1 MTRPALGAVDAG
13 RSASAAPPV
22 ARVSSVAPA
31 IARSWLLVPGTA
43 DALAGRI
50 AGSAA
55 DVVVVDLEDGVAPD
69 RKGEARRALVAAVG
83 VLAASGSP
91 ARPWVRIADAASD
104 EWRADVAL
112 LAGRDLVG
120 GVVLAKVES
129 PDHVRRTLDALGG
142 AGAAPSPTPLVAL
155 VESARGIEAAL
166 DIASAPGVTRLAFGS
181 GDFRRDTG
189 AADDPFALLYARS
202 RLVSTSRAAGMPGP
216 IDGPTVARDAG
227 VLAEASRHASSVGM
241 TGRLCLRE
249 DQVAAVHAAMSPN
262 DAELAWALDVLE
274 TFERCGVRDGSDLP
288 RLARARGICDAA
300 EAFGVDLATVGPSV
314 SDYAG

>member
-1 MTRPALGAVDAG
+1 MTRPASGAVDAG

-22 ARVSSVAPA
+22 APVPPA
-31 IARSWLLVPGTA
+31 IARSWLLVPGTT
-43 DALAGRI
+43 DALADRI
-50 AGSAA
+50 AVSAA

-83 VLAASGSP
+83 DLAETGSA

-112 LAGRDLVG
+112 LAGRDLVA
-120 GVVLAKVES
+120 GVVLAKVET
-129 PDHVRRTLDALGG
+129 PDQVRRTLDALDG
-142 AGAAPSPTPLVAL
+142 AGSAPAPTPLVAL

-166 DIASAPGVTRLAFGS
+166 DIAAAPGVTRLAFGS

-189 AADDPFALLYARS
+189 AADDPIALLYARS
-202 RLVSTSRAAGMPGP
+202 RLVSTSRAGGLPGP

-227 VLAEASRHASSVGM
+227 ALAEASRHAASVGM

-249 DQVAAVHAAMSPN
+249 EQVGAVHVAMSPS
-262 DAELAWALDVLE
+262 DADLVWALDVLD

-300 EAFGVDLATVGPSV
+300 EAFGLDLAAVGPVV
-314 SDYAG
+314 SAYAG